1 MNKWKIA
8 FWVCLTVLLLVTAF
22 SVYSIIDQAVTLTYQ
37 KEGYTDT
44 ENDLDNLI
52 EIINKTDLTKTQ
64 IQNELKDHRLY
75 EYMDFKKDTISL
87 DRVILIFEN
96 NKLKSVIKQWREKKA
111 ERITGVLRN
120 CRHSAN

>member
-8 FWVCLTVLLLVTAF
+8 FWVCLTALLLLTAF

-37 KEGYTDT
+37 KDGYTDT

-52 EIINKTDLTKTQ
+52 EIINRTDLTKIQ

-75 EYMDFKKDTISL
+75 EYMDFKNDTISL
-87 DRVILIFEN
+87 DRVTLIFQGD
-96 NKLKSVIKQWREKKA
+96 KLFKVTKQW
-111 ERITGVLRN
+111 
-120 CRHSAN
+120 

>member
-1 MNKWKIA
+1 MKKWKIA
-8 FWVCLTVLLLVTAF
+8 FWICLTVLLLVTAF

-52 EIINKTDLTKTQ
+52 EIINKTDLTKAQ
-64 IQNELKDHRLY
+64 IQKELKDHKLY

-87 DRVILIFEN
+87 DRVLLIFDN
-96 NKLKSVIKQWREKKA
+96 NKLKSVTKQW
-111 ERITGVLRN
+111 
-120 CRHSAN
+120 

>member
-8 FWVCLTVLLLVTAF
+8 FWLCLTVLIFVTAF
-22 SVYSIIDQAVTLTYQ
+22 GVYSIIDQAVTLTYQ

-52 EIINKTDLTKTQ
+52 EIINKTDLTKTK
-64 IQNELKDHRLY
+64 IQKELKNHRLY

-87 DRVILIFEN
+87 DRVLLIFDN
-96 NKLKSVIKQWREKKA
+96 NKLKSVTKQW
-111 ERITGVLRN
+111 
-120 CRHSAN
+120 

>member
-8 FWVCLTVLLLVTAF
+8 FWVCLTVLFLVTAF
-22 SVYSIIDQAVTLTYQ
+22 SVYSIIDQAVILTYQ
-37 KEGYTDT
+37 KEGYTAT

-64 IQNELKDHRLY
+64 IEKELKDHRLS

-87 DRVILIFEN
+87 DRVLLVFDN
-96 NKLKSVIKQWREKKA
+96 SKLKNVTKQW
-111 ERITGVLRN
+111 
-120 CRHSAN
+120 

>member
-8 FWVCLTVLLLVTAF
+8 FWVCLTVLLLVIAI
-22 SVYSIIDQAVTLTYQ
+22 SVYSIIDQAVTLEYQ

-52 EIINKTDLTKTQ
+52 EIINKTNLTKMQ
-64 IQNELKDHRLY
+64 IQKELKDHKLY

-87 DRVILIFEN
+87 DRVLLIFDN
-96 NKLKSVIKQWREKKA
+96 NKLKGVTKQW
-111 ERITGVLRN
+111 
-120 CRHSAN
+120 

>member
-8 FWVCLTVLLLVTAF
+8 FWVCFPVLLIVTAF
-22 SVYSIIDQAVTLTYQ
+22 GVYSIVDQAITLTYQ
-37 KEGYTDT
+37 KEGYADT

-64 IQNELKDHRLY
+64 IEKELKDHRLY

-87 DRVILIFEN
+87 DRISLVFDN
-96 NKLKSVIKQWREKKA
+96 NKLKNVTKQW
-111 ERITGVLRN
+111 
-120 CRHSAN
+120 